1 MVVFDGVT
9 TAVDVAVTMQQA
21 LSARPEDAEPLAI
34 RVGVEY
40 HGGSEGQTN
49 VPERSDTRSGTE
61 PRERCISDNGWTFGD
76 GFQTLCNA
84 GFPKA

>member
-1 MVVFDGVT
+1 MNSQLTAEQHTGTGGRGSMVVFDGVT

-49 VPERSDTRSGTE
+49 VPERSDTRNGT
-61 PRERCISDNGWTFGD
+61 
-76 GFQTLCNA
+76 
-84 GFPKA
+84 